1 MSENQICI
9 NFKYL
14 LGDSFN
20 KVTEKEKKK
29 KDREG
34 GKEGKG
40 KRASPGNKHMQ
51 TRNPT
56 SEASISVTFC
66 LYTCTQMPSCQS
78 SWEKLQSPT
87 STTPRPNKHQDVGGS
102 DGKEG
107 SFVITGK
114 PPELTE
120 GLTLAF
126 QKRLISHSDNI
137 VLYNWA
143 YTLPGLKDATIVNI
157 NSMFTF

>member
-20 KVTEKEKKK
+20 KVTEKKKK
-29 KDREG
+29 TEG

-40 KRASPGNKHMQ
+40 KRASPGNKHIL

-56 SEASISVTFC
+56 SEASISVTFS
-66 LYTCTQMPSCQS
+66 LFTYTQMPSRQS

-87 STTPRPNKHQDVGGS
+87 SPTARPNKHQDVGGS

-107 SFVITGK
+107 RVLLLL
-114 PPELTE
+114 ENHQNL
-120 GLTLAF
+120 
-126 QKRLISHSDNI
+126 QKASH
-137 VLYNWA
+137 
-143 YTLPGLKDATIVNI
+143 
-157 NSMFTF
+157 